1 MPNYQNQ
8 RGTYDAFDGD
18 ALNIEKLR
26 DILSQIV
33 STYGYN
39 PVHTPIYEQT
49 ELFARSAGESSDI
62 VTKQETFYE
71 YIC

>member
-26 DILSQIV
+26 DILSHQKRPPPPPEKPPPPPPEKPPPPPPE
-33 STYGYN
+33 N
-39 PVHTPIYEQT
+39 PPPPEDD
-49 ELFARSAGESSDI
+49 S
-62 VTKQETFYE
+62 
-71 YIC
+71 